1 LAGAQC
7 HGVDRSIPAP
17 NPVIQYISVR
27 LVLRREQLPFI
38 EAKCPPSEVKMPL
51 CADKRSRAMK
61 WQGILH

>member
-38 EAKCPPSEVKMPL
+38 EAKMPTV
-51 CADKRSRAMK
+51 
-61 WQGILH
+61 